1 MSSETITALS
11 DQKKAWEKLIE
22 SPEWRQLVGMLQ
34 GQVDSFQRQILFVP
48 LTKLEDAL
56 PQEYMKGQIEGRLSI
71 SSTVE
76 TIIEQLE
83 GELNIERK
91 RNEHG
96 S

>member
-1 MSSETITALS
+1 MSSETVTRLS
-11 DQKKAWEKLIE
+11 DQKKGWEKLIAT
-22 SPEWRQLVGMLQ
+22 PEWGQLVAMLQ
-34 GQVDSFQRQILFVP
+34 GQVDSFQQQILFRP
-48 LTKLEDAL
+48 LAKLEDAL

-71 SSTVE
+71 SATVE